1 MSLAAIFIM
10 SLFVHKAHAD
20 SPVMTTDEHI
30 ITLHDDGVEKGFI
43 TKAKT
48 LREAFN
54 EANIRLDANDRTE
67 PAIDEELVAS
77 SYEVNIYRARPVIIR
92 AAGMETKII
101 TAYRTGSQ
109 IAEQAG
115 ITLHDEDTATLSRSE
130 DILTDGAAQVLTID
144 YATPFTFVFYGK
156 TIQAYSQAAT
166 VGEML
171 KSKGITPASNDTLTP
186 GASTPLT
193 AGMTVQL
200 WKNGEQTVTVD
211 EDIAF
216 ETEQIK
222 DANHD
227 KSYKEIKTP
236 GANGKKTVTY
246 KIVMQNGVEVS
257 RQVVNSVTTKE
268 AVKQVEVIGV
278 KVSLPAGSH
287 TDWMAAAGIA
297 PGDYGYVDYIFT
309 RESGWRPNAVSS
321 NGYYGLGQTNLAKLS
336 AACPNWES
344 DPICQIRLFTSY
356 ASRYGGW
363 EGSYNFWTSH
373 HWW

>member
-1 MSLAAIFIM
+1 
-10 SLFVHKAHAD
+10 
-20 SPVMTTDEHI
+20 
-30 ITLHDDGVEKGFI
+30 
-43 TKAKT
+43 
-48 LREAFN
+48 
-54 EANIRLDANDRTE
+54 
-67 PAIDEELVAS
+67 
-77 SYEVNIYRARPVIIR
+77 
-92 AAGMETKII
+92 
-101 TAYRTGSQ
+101 
-109 IAEQAG
+109 
-115 ITLHDEDTATLSRSE
+115 
-130 DILTDGAAQVLTID
+130 
-144 YATPFTFVFYGK
+144 
-156 TIQAYSQAAT
+156 
-166 VGEML
+166 
-171 KSKGITPASNDTLTP
+171 
-186 GASTPLT
+186 
-193 AGMTVQL
+193 
-200 WKNGEQTVTVD
+200 
-211 EDIAF
+211 
-216 ETEQIK
+216 
-222 DANHD
+222 
-227 KSYKEIKTP
+227 
-236 GANGKKTVTY
+236 
-246 KIVMQNGVEVS
+246 MQNGVEVS